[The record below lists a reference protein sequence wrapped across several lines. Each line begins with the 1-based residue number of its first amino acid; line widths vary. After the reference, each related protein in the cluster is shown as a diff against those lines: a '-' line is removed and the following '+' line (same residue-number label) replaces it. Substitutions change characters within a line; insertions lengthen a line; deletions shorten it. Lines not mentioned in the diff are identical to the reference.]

1 MSNITDALPIS
12 KKDIQLRIPDYSR
25 RVILR
30 SRNASIPQ
38 TFQSYDTAYDVPSDN
53 PVVTVDPPVKNTLSG
68 AWIPSGDYYRTLTAH
83 VAGEFY
89 VSDGDGCINVKQ
101 TPDDEYIGIPVGFGE
116 HPGASVFVVFK
127 GGSIQVR
134 CNSASASIADPSVV
148 MFVPYK

>member
-1 MSNITDALPIS
+1 MSNISDALPIS

-30 SRNASIPQ
+30 SRNSSISQ
-38 TFQSYDTAYDVPSDN
+38 TYQSYDTAYNVPSAN
-53 PVVTVDPPVKNTLSG
+53 PVVTVAPPVKNTLSG
-68 AWIPSGDYYRTLTAH
+68 VWIPNGDYYRTLTAL
-83 VAGEFY
+83 VDGEFY

-101 TPDDEYIGIPVGFGE
+101 TPEDEYIGIPVGFSE
-116 HPGASVFVVFK
+116 HPGASSFVVFK

-134 CNSASASIADPSVV
+134 CNSSSASNADPSVV